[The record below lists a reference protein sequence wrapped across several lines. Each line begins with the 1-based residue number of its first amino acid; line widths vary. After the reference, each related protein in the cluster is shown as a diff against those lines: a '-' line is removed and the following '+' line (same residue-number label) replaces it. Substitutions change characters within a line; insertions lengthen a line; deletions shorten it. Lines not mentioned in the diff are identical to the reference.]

1 MNIWNYLADILT
13 IITRVARSRSVA
25 SRSEVKDWKALFSC
39 PVLNFAIPG
48 AYVSSLLT
56 SCSHFAVELVMRP
69 LWLGWPC
76 KIYALFQCL
85 PLNLLFVAP
94 ALARRCDIGVPWP
107 VRSSTIDLRAQLLQ
121 FFSSPVRSTRRA
133 IVVTPVVHVCVCVC
147 VCVCVP
153 VPVTLC

>member
-13 IITRVARSRSVA
+13 IIRRVARSRSLA

-121 FFSSPVRSTRRA
+121 FFKTIIVSGCLVSATPPTVFGQSFWNFTRCFGHS
-133 IVVTPVVHVCVCVC
+133 V
-147 VCVCVP
+147 
-153 VPVTLC
+153 